1 VVRDAAAAQ
10 RSAHQQGAVGNDK
23 SGSQRVMAGNEKEQ
37 FRSFLDMPYCQPA
50 GWNG

>member
-1 VVRDAAAAQ
+1 MPLLPSAA
-10 RSAHQQGAVGNDK
+10 RISRGAVGNDK